1 MNRETYLWVGII
13 GQGVPILTGL
23 YLVTVGNWMIKRRKR
38 KSMKKQ
44 NEIKYPYWIGGVKI
58 YGQSPSAIKP
68 KTVKHN
74 LWTNAKEIIDE
85 FKTDKIGY

>member
-1 MNRETYLWVGII
+1 MNRETYLLIGII

-23 YLVTVGNWMIKRRKR
+23 YLVTVGNWMIKRREWKAIE
-38 KSMKKQ
+38 KQ

-68 KTVKHN
+68 LITKP
-74 LWTNAKEIIDE
+74 
-85 FKTDKIGY
+85 